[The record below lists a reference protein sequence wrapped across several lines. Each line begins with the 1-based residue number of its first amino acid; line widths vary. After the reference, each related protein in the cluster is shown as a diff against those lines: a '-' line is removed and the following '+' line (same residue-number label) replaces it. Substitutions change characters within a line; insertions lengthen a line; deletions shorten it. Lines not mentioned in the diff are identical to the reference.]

1 MSLSLAA
8 EPRRK
13 GLFEPYFWTRSIH
26 AHTSY
31 TSLIPLLFPDP
42 LPTLTLVDRSKLVR
56 GRLESDTSEM
66 QYLRSVDAQLRQ
78 EAGRNLHNLDANQD
92 YIKRLIL
99 GTGGTVISLYNGNL
113 RLVVHSATFE
123 SEATSRPS
131 SNTFSRPPSSIEH
144 GSEKNLSRNTSIRV
158 KPSTSQGLDRKTSVA
173 RRSSLPSVSLLSR
186 QNFVTSEP
194 SLDPPL
200 RVVVQ
205 AGTLNNLVDVLV
217 HGLEGISVSVADD
230 NGEMSLREG
239 MKREVV
245 IDRVEFARVWW
256 NVFRSFV
263 TPFVFFEVKR
273 LFYFILL
280 VGVNR
285 YFLLIVLS
293 LTFFSCCARFILL
306 HNPPGHHRRQLINI
320 SLSHVPGM
328 KSWLRYKSGLRSVAV
343 LKTSL
348 MMFSSLTPYNL
359 F

>member
-1 MSLSLAA
+1 MSLSLLFLLVPPFDFFLRRLEQFMSLSLAA

-26 AHTSY
+26 MHTLY

-56 GRLESDTSEM
+56 GRLESDASEM

-92 YIKRLIL
+92 YFKRLIL
-99 GTGGTVISLYNGNL
+99 GAGGTVISLHNGNL
-113 RLVVHSATFE
+113 RLVVQSGTFE
-123 SEATSRPS
+123 SETVSRPT
-131 SNTFSRPPSSIEH
+131 SNAFSRPPSSVVDH
-144 GSEKNLSRNTSIRV
+144 GSEKTLSRNPSIRV

-173 RRSSLPSVSLLSR
+173 RRSSLPSVSFLSR
-186 QNFVTSEP
+186 QNLVTSEP

-263 TPFVFFEVKR
+263 SPFVFFEVYPFF
-273 LFYFILL
+273 LFFFFFL
-280 VGVNR
+280 GVAC
-285 YFLLIVLS
+285 
-293 LTFFSCCARFILL
+293 FSCFAD
-306 HNPPGHHRRQLINI
+306 
-320 SLSHVPGM
+320 
-328 KSWLRYKSGLRSVAV
+328 
-343 LKTSL
+343 
-348 MMFSSLTPYNL
+348 
-359 F
+359 

>member
-26 AHTSY
+26 MHTSY
-31 TSLIPLLFPDP
+31 TSLIPLLFPDS

-56 GRLESDTSEM
+56 GRLESDASEM

-99 GTGGTVISLYNGNL
+99 GTGGTVISLYGGNL
-113 RLVVHSATFE
+113 RLVVQSGTFE
-123 SEATSRPS
+123 SESSRPS
-131 SNTFSRPPSSIEH
+131 SNAFSRPPSSLVDH
-144 GSEKNLSRNTSIRV
+144 SSEKNLSRNPSIRV

-173 RRSSLPSVSLLSR
+173 RRSSLPSVSHLSR

-245 IDRVEFARVWW
+245 IDRAEFARVWW

-263 TPFVFFEVKR
+263 SPFVFFEVKKKVF
-273 LFYFILL
+273 LLL
-280 VGVNR
+280 VSF
-285 YFLLIVLS
+285 Y
-293 LTFFSCCARFILL
+293 
-306 HNPPGHHRRQLINI
+306 
-320 SLSHVPGM
+320 
-328 KSWLRYKSGLRSVAV
+328 
-343 LKTSL
+343 
-348 MMFSSLTPYNL
+348 
-359 F
+359 

>member
-26 AHTSY
+26 MHTSY
-31 TSLIPLLFPDP
+31 TSLIPLLFPDS

-56 GRLESDTSEM
+56 GRLESDASEM

-99 GTGGTVISLYNGNL
+99 GTGGTVISLYGGNL
-113 RLVVHSATFE
+113 RLVVQSGTFE
-123 SEATSRPS
+123 SESSSRPS
-131 SNTFSRPPSSIEH
+131 SNAFSRPPSSVVDH
-144 GSEKNLSRNTSIRV
+144 GSEKNLSRNPSIRV
-158 KPSTSQGLDRKTSVA
+158 KPSTSQGLDRKTSIA
-173 RRSSLPSVSLLSR
+173 RRSSLPSVSHLSR

-245 IDRVEFARVWW
+245 IDRIEFARVWW

-263 TPFVFFEVKR
+263 SPFVFFEVKD
-273 LFYFILL
+273 FFCCF
-280 VGVNR
+280 VWCNR
-285 YFLLIVLS
+285 F
-293 LTFFSCCARFILL
+293 TD
-306 HNPPGHHRRQLINI
+306 G
-320 SLSHVPGM
+320 SLSA
-328 KSWLRYKSGLRSVAV
+328 VAQD
-343 LKTSL
+343 
-348 MMFSSLTPYNL
+348 L
-359 F
+359 FHCTARRVIAVGI

>member
-1 MSLSLAA
+1 MSLSLAI

-13 GLFEPYFWTRSIH
+13 GLFEPYFWTRST
-26 AHTSY
+26 HTHISY
-31 TSLIPLLFPDP
+31 TSLVPLLFPDP

-56 GRLESDTSEM
+56 GRLESDTPEM

-78 EAGRNLHNLDANQD
+78 EAGRNLHHHNLDTNQD
-92 YIKRLIL
+92 YYIKRLIL

-113 RLVVHSATFE
+113 RLVVQSGTFE
-123 SEATSRPS
+123 SESTTTSRPS
-131 SNTFSRPPSSIEH
+131 SNAFSRPPSSVVDH
-144 GSEKNLSRNTSIRV
+144 GGSEKNLSRNPSIRV

-186 QNFVTSEP
+186 QNFLTSEQP

-245 IDRVEFARVWW
+245 IDRIEFARVWW

-263 TPFVFFEVKR
+263 SPFVFFEVKFVGCEV
-273 LFYFILL
+273 LFL
-280 VGVNR
+280 
-285 YFLLIVLS
+285 
-293 LTFFSCCARFILL
+293 FSDRITVS
-306 HNPPGHHRRQLINI
+306 P
-320 SLSHVPGM
+320 SLSAAAQD
-328 KSWLRYKSGLRSVAV
+328 LFDF
-343 LKTSL
+343 KTRRVIADGI
-348 MMFSSLTPYNL
+348 
-359 F
+359 

>member
-1 MSLSLAA
+1 MSLSLAT

-26 AHTSY
+26 THTSY

-42 LPTLTLVDRSKLVR
+42 LPTSTLVDRSKLVR
-56 GRLESDTSEM
+56 GRLESDTPEM

-78 EAGRNLHNLDANQD
+78 EAGRNLHHNLDANQD

-113 RLVVHSATFE
+113 RLVVQSGTFE
-123 SEATSRPS
+123 TESSTTSRPS
-131 SNTFSRPPSSIEH
+131 SNTLSRPPSSVVEH
-144 GSEKNLSRNTSIRV
+144 GSEKNLSRNPSIRV

-173 RRSSLPSVSLLSR
+173 RRSSLPSVSVLSR

-245 IDRVEFARVWW
+245 IDRIEFARVWW

-263 TPFVFFEVKR
+263 SPFVFFEVK
-273 LFYFILL
+273 
-280 VGVNR
+280 V
-285 YFLLIVLS
+285 
-293 LTFFSCCARFILL
+293 FFCFAC
-306 HNPPGHHRRQLINI
+306 
-320 SLSHVPGM
+320 
-328 KSWLRYKSGLRSVAV
+328 WCKSGS
-343 LKTSL
+343 
-348 MMFSSLTPYNL
+348 F
-359 F
+359 FF

>member
-13 GLFEPYFWTRSIH
+13 GLFESYFWTRSIH
-26 AHTSY
+26 MHTSY

-56 GRLESDTSEM
+56 GRLESEASEM

-92 YIKRLIL
+92 HIKRLIL
-99 GTGGTVISLYNGNL
+99 GSGGTVISLYHGNL
-113 RLVVHSATFE
+113 RLVVQSGTFE
-123 SEATSRPS
+123 PETSSSRPS
-131 SNTFSRPPSSIEH
+131 SNAFSRPPSSVVDH
-144 GSEKNLSRNTSIRV
+144 GCSEKNLSRTPSIRV

-186 QNFVTSEP
+186 QNFVTSEQP

-205 AGTLNNLVDVLV
+205 AGTLNKLVDVLV

-263 TPFVFFEVKR
+263 SPFVFFQ
-273 LFYFILL
+273 
-280 VGVNR
+280 VG
-285 YFLLIVLS
+285 S
-293 LTFFSCCARFILL
+293 KTFFFSFFFGFAC
-306 HNPPGHHRRQLINI
+306 
-320 SLSHVPGM
+320 
-328 KSWLRYKSGLRSVAV
+328 WL
-343 LKTSL
+343 
-348 MMFSSLTPYNL
+348 
-359 F
+359 

>member
-26 AHTSY
+26 VHTSY

-56 GRLESDTSEM
+56 GRLESDASEM

-78 EAGRNLHNLDANQD
+78 EAGRNLHSLDANQD

-99 GTGGTVISLYNGNL
+99 GSGDTVISLYNGNL
-113 RLVVHSATFE
+113 CLVVQSGVFE
-123 SEATSRPS
+123 SESTSRPS
-131 SNTFSRPPSSIEH
+131 SHISRPPSSVEH
-144 GSEKNLSRNTSIRV
+144 GSEKNLTRNPSIRV

-173 RRSSLPSVSLLSR
+173 RRSSLPSVSVLSR
-186 QNFVTSEP
+186 QNLVTSEP
-194 SLDPPL
+194 SPDPPL

-205 AGTLNNLVDVLV
+205 AGTLNNLVNVLV

-239 MKREVV
+239 MKREIV
-245 IDRVEFARVWW
+245 IDRAEFARVWW

-263 TPFVFFEVKR
+263 SPFVFFEVI
-273 LFYFILL
+273 LGCLL
-280 VGVNR
+280 V
-285 YFLLIVLS
+285 
-293 LTFFSCCARFILL
+293 
-306 HNPPGHHRRQLINI
+306 
-320 SLSHVPGM
+320 
-328 KSWLRYKSGLRSVAV
+328 
-343 LKTSL
+343 
-348 MMFSSLTPYNL
+348 
-359 F
+359 

>member
-1 MSLSLAA
+1 MSLSLAT

-13 GLFEPYFWTRSIH
+13 GLFEPYFWARSIH
-26 AHTSY
+26 THTSY

-56 GRLESDTSEM
+56 GRLDSDTPEM

-78 EAGRNLHNLDANQD
+78 EAGRNLRKLDATNQD
-92 YIKRLIL
+92 YLKRLIL

-113 RLVVHSATFE
+113 RLVVQSGTFE
-123 SEATSRPS
+123 SESSTTTSRPS
-131 SNTFSRPPSSIEH
+131 SNALSRPPSSVVDH
-144 GSEKNLSRNTSIRV
+144 GSEKNLSRNPSIRV

-194 SLDPPL
+194 SHDPPL

-245 IDRVEFARVWW
+245 IDRIEFARVWW

-263 TPFVFFEVKR
+263 SPFVFFEVR
-273 LFYFILL
+273 SLFLFLFFFWL
-280 VGVNR
+280 VGLKR
-285 YFLLIVLS
+285 
-293 LTFFSCCARFILL
+293 FFSDGCPFSFSLL
-306 HNPPGHHRRQLINI
+306 LAVAQDLFFNNTTRRII
-320 SLSHVPGM
+320 
-328 KSWLRYKSGLRSVAV
+328 AV
-343 LKTSL
+343 GD
-348 MMFSSLTPYNL
+348 
-359 F
+359 